1 MDIFVLS
8 GQSNMSGRG
17 GVHGSHWDHFLPQE
31 CQAHPSILRL
41 NSHLHW
47 EQAHVPLHAD
57 IDKHKVCGVGPGMIF
72 ANTILKQYKDPE
84 KARIGLVPCAIG
96 GTAIKEWE
104 KGSTLYKNMITRTKA
119 ALNHGGVLRAI
130 LWYQGESDTGSEKNA
145 NNYKH
150 NLEKLIHDIRF
161 DLQHPDLL
169 FIQVAIT
176 VGEPPYSELVQKVR
190 EAQLGVSIPNVY
202 CADAKGLPHKEDKL
216 HLTTESQ
223 VKLGKMLA
231 DVYENHRIFDKS
243 NPVAVLYEKEKAGFA
258 QDGPIDCTECSQG
271 LELSSEYDWKQR
283 EFLPLL

>member
-1 MDIFVLS
+1 M
-8 GQSNMSGRG
+8 
-17 GVHGSHWDHFLPQE
+17 
-31 CQAHPSILRL
+31 L
-41 NSHLHW
+41 N
-47 EQAHVPLHAD
+47 AD
-57 IDKHKVCGVGPGMIF
+57 KVCGVGPGMIF

-169 FIQVAIT
+169 FIQVMGFLI
-176 VGEPPYSELVQKVR
+176 LFI
-190 EAQLGVSIPNVY
+190 QLG
-202 CADAKGLPHKEDKL
+202 
-216 HLTTESQ
+216 
-223 VKLGKMLA
+223 
-231 DVYENHRIFDKS
+231 IFDIGF
-243 NPVAVLYEKEKAGFA
+243 VLR
-258 QDGPIDCTECSQG
+258 ILCSKG
-271 LELSSEYDWKQR
+271 VPR
-283 EFLPLL
+283 PRVFLVLNKDLGADLLCKLCALYILNAY